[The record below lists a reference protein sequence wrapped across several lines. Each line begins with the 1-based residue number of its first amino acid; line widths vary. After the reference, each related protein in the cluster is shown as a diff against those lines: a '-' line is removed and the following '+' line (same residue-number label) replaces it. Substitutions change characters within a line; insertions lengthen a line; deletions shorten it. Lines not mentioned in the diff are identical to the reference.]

1 MNEIKKA
8 RPAGGTA
15 GQATTETAASVA
27 AISGNY
33 FTTEGKGRQLP
44 KLQISDVLPRER
56 ESALKMR
63 DLKELFSKDSRT
75 IRLMIQRERRRVP
88 ILSDNMSGYWVSNSE
103 EEIRQFTGSMRRRA
117 RQIWTTAANVE
128 RAAGLSRH
136 ETQLIDGQIGLFGG
150 GADG

>member
-1 MNEIKKA
+1 MNGKRKA
-8 RPAGGTA
+8 PARG
-15 GQATTETAASVA
+15 ATRAEATETAASVA

-33 FTTEGKGRQLP
+33 FTTGGKGRQLP
-44 KLQISDVLPRER
+44 KLQISDVLPRGR

-88 ILSDNMSGYWVSNSE
+88 ILSDNSSGYWVSDDE
-103 EEIRQFTGSMRRRA
+103 AEIRQFTSSMRHRA

-128 RAAGLSRH
+128 RAAELSQR
-136 ETQLIDGQIGLFGG
+136 ETQPMDGQIGLFGG
-150 GADG
+150 DT